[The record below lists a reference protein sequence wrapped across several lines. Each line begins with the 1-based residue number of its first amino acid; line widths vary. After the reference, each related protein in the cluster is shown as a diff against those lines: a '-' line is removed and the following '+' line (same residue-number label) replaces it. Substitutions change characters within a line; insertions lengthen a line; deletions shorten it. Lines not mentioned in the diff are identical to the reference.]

1 MTPQI
6 FIWCIGSVFVNRL
19 IMGGI
24 GIHNLAVFNKA
35 LLGKWLW
42 RYASKSESFWRKVID
57 EKIFKYVGRLV
68 FSQSLST
75 LWCEPMEIH

>member
-1 MTPQI
+1 MTPQN
-6 FIWCIGSVFVNRL
+6 FIWRIGSMFVNRL

-57 EKIFKYVGRLV
+57 KKY
-68 FSQSLST
+68 LS
-75 LWCEPMEIH
+75 MRGG